1 MKTLIA
7 FIFSSLICFLA
18 NAQSFAIINDKDDFV
33 NVRKDKS
40 INSPIVG
47 KIYNDSIF
55 GYDPDDK
62 SDWLQIYK
70 QDLETQNGYGKEG
83 YIYKNRIFPL
93 SKFRSIKNIKSF
105 KDSCV
110 AINDSLIIIVK
121 SGSFNPKKHKL
132 TYSKPIPNEHIASVL
147 TEIDG
152 KQFWGTDG
160 DIPKK
165 IITAVTIIKNGV
177 SIIIPKNAFNDLY
190 EPWLK
195 SLQVYIGKNNT
206 IYIEMDNSDGAGAYS
221 IIWIIKN
228 NHYLKKYI
236 DNSNA

>member
-1 MKTLIA
+1 MKTIIA
-7 FIFSSLICFLA
+7 SIFFSCAYFFA
-18 NAQSFAIINDKDDFV
+18 NAQSFAIINDKDGFV
-33 NVRKDKS
+33 YVRKNKS
-40 INSPIVG
+40 INSPVVG
-47 KIYNDSIF
+47 KIYEDSIF
-55 GYDPDDK
+55 GYNPDDK

-70 QDLETQNGYGKEG
+70 QDSKNGFGKEG
-83 YIYKNRIFPL
+83 YVYKSRILPL
-93 SKFRSIKNIKSF
+93 SKFRAIKNIKSF

-110 AINDSLIIIVK
+110 AKNDSLVVIVK

-132 TYSKPIPNEHIASVL
+132 TYSKPVPNEHVASVL

-165 IITAVTIIKNGV
+165 IITGVKIIKNGV
-177 SIIIPKNAFNDLY
+177 PIIIPNNAFNDLY